1 MSSENSAL
9 QAHTAAVP
17 EHVIGV
23 LGMHRS
29 GTSCLTGTLQS
40 AGLFLG
46 EHHTWNHHNHKGNR
60 ENQSI
65 VDIHEEVLAA
75 NGGAWDQPPIDPQWS
90 EDQLAMIRHLL
101 QEYSEQNFFGFKDPR
116 ALLLLDGWK
125 SVCPNMRFVGI
136 YRHPNAVA
144 ASLRQRNGKS
154 KRDCLA
160 LWYAYNRAMLDEYER
175 HPFPILS
182 FDDEESVLDAKIL
195 EVAQELGLPGRAADE
210 KFYSP
215 ELRHNAGRGAILLPA
230 KYRRLYK
237 HLKSLSR

>member
-1 MSSENSAL
+1 MSSEEGAQGVQLAAL
-9 QAHTAAVP
+9 P

-65 VDIHEEVLAA
+65 VDIHEAVLAA
-75 NGGAWDQPPIDPQWS
+75 NGGAWDKPPSTARWS
-90 EDQLAMIRHLL
+90 AQQLEMIRHLL
-101 QEYSEQNFFGFKDPR
+101 QQHSQEKYFGFKDPR

-125 SVCPNMRFVGI
+125 SVCPDISFVGI

-144 ASLRQRNGKS
+144 ASLRQRNDKS
-154 KRDCLA
+154 KRECLA
-160 LWYAYNRAMLDEYER
+160 LWYAYNRALLDEYEKS
-175 HPFPILS
+175 PFPILS
-182 FDDEESVLDAKIL
+182 FDEDESVLDAKIL
-195 EVAQELGLPGRAADE
+195 EVAQELGLPGRAADD

-230 KYRRLYK
+230 KYRNLYK